1 MTDTMTIKT
10 NNVPRDVLQWFDLTV
25 AERDSGDFDY
35 LDTVDAQA
43 SAAFF
48 RHRGN
53 VYDLGEF
60 SRIDQTVAP
69 HPQRQGW
76 EDWDGYRSDSYF
88 SGILVKYVQDFER
101 VIVATYY
108 C

>member
-10 NNVPRDVLQWFDLTV
+10 NNVPRDVLHWWDLTDV
-25 AERDSGDFDY
+25 ERAEFDY
-35 LDTVDAQA
+35 LDFDTAQSDA
-43 SAAFF
+43 SFF
-48 RHRGN
+48 RYRGN

-60 SRIDQTVAP
+60 SRIDKTVAP

-76 EDWDGYRSDSYF
+76 EAWDGYHSDSYF

>member
-1 MTDTMTIKT
+1 MSNTMTIKT
-10 NNVPRDVLQWFDLTV
+10 NNVPRNVLQWFDLTV
-25 AERDSGDFDY
+25 AERGSGDFDY

-43 SAAFF
+43 SASFF
-48 RHRGN
+48 RYRGT
-53 VYDLGEF
+53 VYDLSEF
-60 SRIDQTVAP
+60 MYIDKTVAP

-76 EDWDGYRSDSYF
+76 EDWDGYHSDSFF
-88 SGILVKYVQDFER
+88 SGLLVRYVEDCER

>member
-1 MTDTMTIKT
+1 MTDTMIIKT
-10 NNVPRDVLQWFDLTV
+10 NSVPRDVLFWYELTD
-25 AERDSGDFDY
+25 AERAEFDY
-35 LDTVDAQA
+35 LDFDTAQSDA
-43 SAAFF
+43 SFF
-48 RHRGN
+48 RHRGV

-60 SRIDQTVAP
+60 IHINKTVAP

-76 EDWDGYRSDSYF
+76 ENWDGYHSDSYF
-88 SGILVKYVQDFER
+88 SGILVRYVQDFER